1 MIDATHTEP
10 QPTMSEHEPDMT
22 TAIIAEDE
30 DLLRTVFEARLRE
43 AWSEL
48 DIVAV
53 CEDGAAAL
61 EEAHTRQPE
70 LAFLDI
76 RMPGLSG
83 LDVAQALATQGCRTH
98 VVFVTAYEQHAIEA
112 FERGA
117 LDYLVK
123 PVKPERLAHCVE
135 RLKARLRT
143 TATATAPAP
152 ALSAEGLAQLAA
164 ALKSHTPSASA
175 PLRWITAGVGQETR
189 LIMVDDILY
198 IQADNKYSVIVT
210 AEGKALI
217 RRPIRELLTALD
229 PELFWQV
236 HRATIVNLR
245 QIRAVLR
252 DDNGRGTIRLKGR
265 DETLSV
271 SHAFMH
277 RFRHM

>member
-1 MIDATHTEP
+1 
-10 QPTMSEHEPDMT
+10 MT

-30 DLLRTVFEARLRE
+30 DLLRTVFETRLRE
-43 AWSEL
+43 AWPEL

-61 EEAHTRQPE
+61 EEAHTRQPD

-83 LDVAQALATQGCRTH
+83 LDVAQALAAQGCRTH

-112 FERGA
+112 FEHGA

-123 PVKPERLAHCVE
+123 PVKAERLAHSVE
-135 RLKARLRT
+135 RLKERLDR
-143 TATATAPAP
+143 APAAAAP
-152 ALSAEGLAQLAA
+152 DISAESLAQLAA
-164 ALKSHTPSASA
+164 ALKAHQPTAGT

-189 LIMVDDILY
+189 LILVDDILY
-198 IQADNKYSVIVT
+198 IQADNKYTVVMT
-210 AEGKALI
+210 AEGEALL
-217 RRPIRELLTALD
+217 RKPIRELLSGLD

-236 HRATIVNLR
+236 HRSTIVNVR

-265 DETLSV
+265 AETLSV
-271 SHAFMH
+271 SQAFMY